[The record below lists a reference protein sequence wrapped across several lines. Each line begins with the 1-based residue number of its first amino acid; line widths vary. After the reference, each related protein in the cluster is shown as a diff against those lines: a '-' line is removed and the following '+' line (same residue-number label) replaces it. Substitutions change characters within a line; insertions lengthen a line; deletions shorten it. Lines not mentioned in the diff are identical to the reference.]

1 MLVENGLNYLQH
13 HHHHHQQQ
21 QQQGQEDQKEGDVKD
36 DEARRR
42 SNGEFKVPRLW
53 EPSEEGLCIHEV

>member
-1 MLVENGLNYLQH
+1 
-13 HHHHHQQQ
+13 
-21 QQQGQEDQKEGDVKD
+21 VKD